1 MKERTMFA
9 KRLIL
14 ALAAL
19 AVVLPLAGCR
29 HRCCKSNSVSSAP
42 PCCPA
47 PGGALPPPG
56 VLPPSGF

>member
-1 MKERTMFA
+1 MFA

-19 AVVLPLAGCR
+19 AVVLPLTGCR
-29 HRCCKSNSVSSAP
+29 SNRCCKSSTVSAAP

-47 PGGALPPPG
+47 PGGALPPG
-56 VLPPSGF
+56 VLPPAGF